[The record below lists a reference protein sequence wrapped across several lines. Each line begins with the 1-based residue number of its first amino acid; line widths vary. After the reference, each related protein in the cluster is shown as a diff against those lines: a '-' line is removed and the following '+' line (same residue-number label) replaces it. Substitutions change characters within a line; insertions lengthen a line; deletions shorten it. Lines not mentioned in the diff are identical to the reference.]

1 MPRKVRDY
9 KDEYSKYQG
18 TPLQKRRRAQRNKA
32 RKMMEADGKVTKG
45 DGKDVDHRRAL
56 SKGGSNSRS
65 NLAAISQGS
74 NRSFKRN
81 KNGGIK

>member
-1 MPRKVRDY
+1 MPRKIRDY

-18 TPLQKRRRAQRNKA
+18 TPLQKRRRAQRNAA
-32 RKMMEADGKVTKG
+32 RKMMEKDGKVKKG
-45 DGKDVDHRRAL
+45 DNLDVDHRKAL

-65 NLAAISQGS
+65 NLAAISKGD
-74 NRSFKRN
+74 NRSYKRN